1 MQLFPWNPT
10 ELLPHRPPMLLID
23 EIIDWGAQHASAALT
38 IRPDT
43 LFLEGD
49 RVPAHI
55 GIEYMAQTCG
65 AWAGAVARESGLAPR
80 RGYLL
85 GARAFR
91 WHRPAFL
98 LGERLVIGVRLTY
111 RDAALGRFLG
121 RIEIDGVLAA
131 ESDLTVYEPPENGEL
146 PA

>member
-85 GARAFR
+85 GDDFTAADVMVGYALHLGALMGLVAAAPADIQSYWKRLQE
-91 WHRPAFL
+91 RPAYQ
-98 LGERLVIGVRLTY
+98 R
-111 RDAALGRFLG
+111 AAA
-121 RIEIDGVLAA
+121 V
-131 ESDLTVYEPPENGEL
+131 
-146 PA
+146 